1 MVREATFLTCALY
14 LLPFAFPA
22 PVLGQT
28 APEVVT
34 AVRIQGNQI
43 ASDAEV
49 ISLAGVTI
57 GAPVTPSL
65 FADITKRLVES
76 KKFDTVQVLK
86 RFASISDPT
95 QIVVLI
101 LVDEGPMYLQVPK
114 DAGAPVKAVKRGFAD
129 NFMWIPIVIG
139 EDGYALSGG
148 ARVALVNFA
157 GSRNR
162 LSFPMTY
169 GGFKQASAEFDR
181 TFVKG
186 PLTRIKIGTGVTSS
200 QNPAFEIN
208 DDRVNAGIGVERAF
222 GHVLLG
228 VFGGWQRVSF
238 DTDRDD
244 LRTVRGSISYDTRI
258 DPTFPRNAA
267 YLTASVE
274 HVAFAAGASDP
285 AVSGPITRTRLE
297 GQGYFGFVGQT
308 VIMIRAL
315 RENANRLQP
324 RYLES
329 ILGGWTTLRGFPAG
343 TYTGDTLLSGSIELR
358 MPFSSPQAFIKWG
371 LNGFVDNGTIYRAD
385 QKFSGAAFHTGA
397 GGGVWFAAA
406 RIQLSVAVAH
416 GLGGHGNHVNFDG
429 GINF

>member
-1 MVREATFLTCALY
+1 MTFLTFAVC

-22 PVLGQT
+22 PLLGQEAPGQP
-28 APEVVT
+28 APELVV

-43 ASDAEV
+43 AGDAEV
-49 ISLAGVTI
+49 MALAGVTI
-57 GAPVTPSL
+57 GMPVTPSL
-65 FADITKRLVES
+65 FADVTTRLLDS
-76 KKFDTVQVLK
+76 KKFDAVQVLK

-95 QIVVLI
+95 RVVVLI
-101 LVDEGPMYLQVPK
+101 IVNEGPMHLDVPK
-114 DAGAPVKAVKRGFAD
+114 DGSPVRVVKRGFGD
-129 NFMWIPIVIG
+129 NLMWIPIVIG
-139 EDGYALSGG
+139 EDGYALSFG

-157 GSRNR
+157 GPRNR
-162 LSFPMTY
+162 LSFPLTY

-186 PLTRIKIGTGVTSS
+186 PLTRIKIGTGIKSS
-200 QNPAFEIN
+200 ENPAFEIN
-208 DDRVNAGIGVERAF
+208 DDRVHVGIGVERAF
-222 GHVLLG
+222 GPLLLG
-228 VFGGWQRVSF
+228 AFGGWQRVSF

-244 LRTVRGSISYDTRI
+244 LRTLRGSISFDTRI
-258 DPTFPRNAA
+258 DPAFPRNAA

-274 HVAFAAGASDP
+274 RVAFAGQPSDP

-297 GQGYFGFVGQT
+297 GQGYFGFIGQT

-315 RENANRLQP
+315 REDANRLQP
-324 RYLES
+324 RYLQS
-329 ILGGWTTLRGFPAG
+329 ILGGWDTLRGFPAG
-343 TYTGDTLLSGSIELR
+343 TYTGDTLLSGSLELR
-358 MPFSSPQAFIKWG
+358 LPISSPQAFIKWG
-371 LNGFVDNGTIYRAD
+371 LNAFIDNGTIYRAD

-406 RIQLSVAVAH
+406 RIQFSVAVAH